1 MDEAGGDDADVGY
14 EYEEEE
20 EEDGADD
27 EIVDPNAP
35 KAGGFWTGPGLPPM
49 TPCFCQVAS
58 SDTHRNP
65 GGPAR
70 PVLFETNENST
81 GKTLWEMFILE

>member
-1 MDEAGGDDADVGY
+1 LDEAGGDDADVGY

-35 KAGGFWTGPGLPPM
+35 KAGGF
-49 TPCFCQVAS
+49 
-58 SDTHRNP
+58 
-65 GGPAR
+65 
-70 PVLFETNENST
+70 
-81 GKTLWEMFILE
+81 